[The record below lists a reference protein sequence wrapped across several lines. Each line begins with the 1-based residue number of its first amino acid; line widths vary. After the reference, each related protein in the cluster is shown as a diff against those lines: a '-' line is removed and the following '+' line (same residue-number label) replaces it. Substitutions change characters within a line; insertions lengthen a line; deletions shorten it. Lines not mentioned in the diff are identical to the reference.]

1 MNRVLCLLIV
11 VLVSCAIDLS
21 FAQQTSKEAE
31 GSDIRKQAPKGT
43 DGPDGRKS
51 LPPKVGSK
59 RPFPTPSGPEEP
71 KTRKPAL
78 KGTDGPGVHK
88 SPSPKAGSR
97 KPSSD
102 TIPAPIGSEGPEM
115 RKGTEK
121 KGP

>member
-1 MNRVLCLLIV
+1 MKRMLCLLIV
-11 VLVSCAIDLS
+11 ILVSCASIDLS

-31 GSDIRKQAPKGT
+31 GSGVQKQAPKGT

-51 LPPKVGSK
+51 PPPTASSK
-59 RPFPTPSGPEEP
+59 SPVPTPSGPEEP
-71 KTRKPAL
+71 KTRKPVL
-78 KGTDGPGVHK
+78 KGTEGPGK

-115 RKGTEK
+115 RKGIEK